1 MDFVAE
7 YSLLYGRSN
16 NIRFFDKKHAGL
28 FESLLLTCKL
38 QKSVP
43 TKYGAK
49 AVLCFA
55 LVHPV
60 VGDHAGIG
68 DN

>member
-1 MDFVAE
+1 MDVAITYASSTE
-7 YSLLYGRSN
+7 ARLNADL
-16 NIRFFDKKHAGL
+16 FD
-28 FESLLLTCKL
+28 SVLLTCKL

-49 AVLCFA
+49 TVLCFA